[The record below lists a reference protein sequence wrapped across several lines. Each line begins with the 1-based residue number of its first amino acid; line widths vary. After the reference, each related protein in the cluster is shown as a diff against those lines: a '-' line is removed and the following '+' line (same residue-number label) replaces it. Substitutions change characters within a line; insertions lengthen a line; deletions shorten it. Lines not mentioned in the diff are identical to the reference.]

1 MKIKDNNYYTE
12 VITTCVKAITLAIFG
27 LDFIMLALLLT

>member
-1 MKIKDNNYYTE
+1 MKMKDNNYYAE
-12 VITTCVKAITLAIFG
+12 VITKTIQTITLAIFG

>member
-1 MKIKDNNYYTE
+1 MKMKDNNYYAE
-12 VITTCVKAITLAIFG
+12 VITQAIQMITLTIFG

>member
-1 MKIKDNNYYTE
+1 MKMKDNNYYTKAI
-12 VITTCVKAITLAIFG
+12 VTCIQAITLGLFG